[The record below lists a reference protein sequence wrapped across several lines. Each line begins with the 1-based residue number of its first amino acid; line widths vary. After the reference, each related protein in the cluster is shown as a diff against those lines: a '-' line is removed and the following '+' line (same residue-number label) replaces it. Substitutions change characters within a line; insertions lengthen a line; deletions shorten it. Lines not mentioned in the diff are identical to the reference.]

1 LPRRALSQQSKDQFA
16 EYPTSRQVSLLGRQ
30 FAKSKERF
38 EAFER
43 VGDILPINITPP
55 K

>member
-1 LPRRALSQQSKDQFA
+1 LRFHGVVRRAVEFLDP
-16 EYPTSRQVSLLGRQ
+16 EMLLDP
-30 FAKSKERF
+30 
-38 EAFER
+38 FER